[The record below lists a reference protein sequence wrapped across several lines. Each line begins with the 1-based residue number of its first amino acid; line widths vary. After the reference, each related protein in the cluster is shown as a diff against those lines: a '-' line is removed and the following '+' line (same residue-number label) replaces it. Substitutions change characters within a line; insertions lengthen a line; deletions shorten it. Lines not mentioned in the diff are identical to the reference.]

1 MSVFKRKRLRYRA
14 HEVLKILEMFSH
26 GKFGRKNLEQTKDY
40 YVDKK
45 KNLCKTTGAL
55 QPLNTKDL
63 TMKKSYWNN
72 LEIIKK
78 SF

>member
-1 MSVFKRKRLRYRA
+1 MSVFKGKRLRYRA

-45 KNLCKTTGAL
+45 KNLCQTGAL

-63 TMKKSYWNN
+63 KKSYWNN